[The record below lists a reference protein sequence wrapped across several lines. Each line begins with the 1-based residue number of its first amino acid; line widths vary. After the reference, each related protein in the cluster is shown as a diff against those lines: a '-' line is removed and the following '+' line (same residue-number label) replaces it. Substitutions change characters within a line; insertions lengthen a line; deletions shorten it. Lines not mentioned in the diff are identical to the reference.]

1 MARALTRVGLAV
13 ACVIA
18 SACIDVKDG
27 ICQDVCPVERIY
39 EGGRMTYTQPDECT
53 DYELCNGS

>member
-1 MARALTRVGLAV
+1 MARALTHVELAV

-18 SACIDVKDG
+18 SACVDVKDG
-27 ICQDVCPVERIY
+27 TFQDVCPVKRIY

-53 DYELCNGS
+53 DYGCNGS